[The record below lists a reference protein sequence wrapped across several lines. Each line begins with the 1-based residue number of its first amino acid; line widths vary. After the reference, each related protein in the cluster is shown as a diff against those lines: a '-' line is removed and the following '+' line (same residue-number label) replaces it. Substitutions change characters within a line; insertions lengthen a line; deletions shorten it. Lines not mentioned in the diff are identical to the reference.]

1 MMKTLRNIIRK
12 EWSMVSGQ
20 WSMALL
26 LLVAA
31 GANAQTVTDAR
42 WNADGSAL
50 TVEYDLTP
58 QLLKSNYSYI
68 LTPML
73 CSPTDTLTLEPQIW
87 RGGQNARKLH
97 RAHILNKVDEGSY
110 LTMKEGETVHR
121 TATFNTSDVR
131 WLRDAPLSMAF
142 RSEIEGCC
150 DVDYLGKSVSAL
162 PTYVGYQPHFV
173 FLQPQVEAVKTRAL
187 SGQAFIDFVVNRTDI
202 RPDYRGNRAELAKI
216 QATIDSVR
224 NDADIQVQKITIK
237 GFASPEGGYQNNDR
251 LAAGRTEALKNYVAK
266 LYDFPA
272 STYET
277 DHVAEDWDGLVAY
290 LESSTLGSKNEI
302 LDIIRNSGLQPD
314 QMEWRI
320 KSRHAQDY
328 QFLLQNVYPG
338 LRHSDYRIEYVIR
351 GFNDINEI
359 KSLVK
364 SQPQKL
370 SLQEFFLAAQEYQPG
385 SADYNEVWETALRV
399 YPEDATANLNAA
411 IAAMQRG
418 DLSRAQT
425 CLQKA
430 GSSAHAQYA
439 RGVLAALQKDFTGA
453 LSLFRQAQSAGMPEA
468 ADAVSQ
474 MQRLLN

>member
-1 MMKTLRNIIRK
+1 MKRLQYTLF
-12 EWSMVSGQ
+12 
-20 WSMALL
+20 LL
-26 LLVAA
+26 LMLGVNAF
-31 GANAQTVTDAR
+31 AQTVTSAR

-58 QLLKSNYSYI
+58 QQLKSNYSYI

-87 RGGQNARKLH
+87 RGAGNARKLH
-97 RAHILNKVDEGSY
+97 REHVLNKVDEGNY
-110 LTMKEGETVHR
+110 LLMKDGETVHR
-121 TATFNTSDVR
+121 TATFNTSNVR
-131 WLRDAPLSMAF
+131 WLRDNQLTMAF

-150 DVDYLGKSVSAL
+150 DVDDLGKSVTAL
-162 PTYVGYQPHFV
+162 PQYIGYEPQFAYV
-173 FLQPQVEAVKTRAL
+173 QPQVETVKTRAL

-202 RPDYRGNRAELAKI
+202 RPDYRGNTAELAKI
-216 QATIDSVR
+216 QSTIDSVK
-224 NDADIQVQKITIK
+224 NDPDIQVQKIFIK
-237 GFASPEGGYQNNDR
+237 GFASPEGSYQSNDR

-290 LESSTLGSKNEI
+290 LESSSLGSKNEI

-320 KSRHAQDY
+320 KSRHQQDY

-351 GFNDINEI
+351 GFEDVAEM
-359 KSLVK
+359 KRLVK
-364 SQPQKL
+364 TQPQKL
-370 SLQEFFLAAQEYQPG
+370 SLQEFFMAAQDYQPG
-385 SADYNEVWETALRV
+385 SADFNEVFETALRV
-399 YPEDATANLNAA
+399 YPNDETANLNAA
-411 IAAMQRG
+411 VAALNRG
-418 DLSRAQT
+418 DLTRAES

-439 RGVLAALQKDFTGA
+439 RGVLAALKKDFNAA
-453 LSLFRQAQSAGMPEA
+453 LSLFRQAQSGGVREA
-468 ADAVSQ
+468 ADAVNQ